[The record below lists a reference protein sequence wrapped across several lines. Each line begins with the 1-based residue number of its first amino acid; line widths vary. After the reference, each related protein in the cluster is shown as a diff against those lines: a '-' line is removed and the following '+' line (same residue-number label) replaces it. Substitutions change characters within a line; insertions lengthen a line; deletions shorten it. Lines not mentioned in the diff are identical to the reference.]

1 MKQYKYTK
9 KSKVRYVMIVLITML
24 VGSIVAYNILV
35 KKEEELKVQKVVAI
49 HQGSKKVKYY
59 KVNEKGD
66 MINIDKV
73 TLESLMKRYDLI
85 LEEVK

>member
-35 KKEEELKVQKVVAI
+35 KKEEELKVQKVIAV